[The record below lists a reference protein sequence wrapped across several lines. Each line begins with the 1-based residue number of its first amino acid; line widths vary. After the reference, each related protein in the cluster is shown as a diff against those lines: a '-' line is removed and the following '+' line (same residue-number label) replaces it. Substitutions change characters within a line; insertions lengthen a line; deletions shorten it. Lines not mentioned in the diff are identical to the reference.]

1 LETLARRL
9 VLAYSGSPIEIV
21 RGTVV
26 NVHASRDGSQ
36 IDSITL
42 RTDSGDSNA
51 ATDGISTATSLKTIA
66 TSLFV
71 DCSGPSSISAKML
84 PAATVGWGPF
94 PRHQYNPLVS
104 YRTAFVTVPEHV
116 REAISRSVPKGD
128 RDYGRWDHMAHVDAF
143 VPTSETG
150 RDGYTVQRVGD
161 CRTFYYCLFLLL
173 TVG

>member
-1 LETLARRL
+1 M
-9 VLAYSGSPIEIV
+9 LAYSGSPIEIV

-36 IDSITL
+36 IESITL

-94 PRHQYNPLVS
+94 PRRQYDPAVS

-128 RDYGRWDHMAHVDAF
+128 IYYGRWDLMNFIDTFA
-143 VPTSETG
+143 PTSETG
-150 RDGYTVQRVGD
+150 RDGYIVQRVGD
-161 CRTFYYCLFLLL
+161 CRTFYYCLFLSL